1 MNQTRLEIDKKENFP
16 FWKSFIIHID
26 SLTINAK
33 SVEFNKLRDS
43 SRNFT
48 S

>member
-1 MNQTRLEIDKKENFP
+1 MNQTRLEIDKKKNFQ
-16 FWKSFIIHID
+16 FKKAFIIHID
-26 SLTINAK
+26 SLILNAK
-33 SVEFNKLRDS
+33 SVKFNKLRDS